1 MARFGSRWGS
11 VLRTPVGVS
20 AAALLTAVLL
30 LALLAP
36 LLFAERAAAI
46 DTSQILKGPSSDH
59 WAGTDGLGRDIF
71 TRVLVAT
78 RLSVSLAL
86 SATAIGVTTGVVL
99 GTAMLWA
106 GARVG
111 RLVTAAVNIAVAFP
125 GLLLALFFAVIFGV
139 GATGALLAIGFAT
152 APGFARLTQTLVAR
166 VVGLD
171 YVAAARIAGVGRAG
185 LLARHVLPNVGEP
198 LVVNATIVAG
208 NALLAFAGLSFLGLG
223 VQAPA
228 YDWGRLLGE
237 GLNSIYLNPAAAL
250 APSVAVV
257 VAGLAF
263 NLFGETIAR
272 GLGLRT
278 PAVSGRGDQPR
289 AGGAGGADRGG
300 RRRSTRCSRWRA
312 CGSASRAGRH
322 HHPGARGHVLGAA
335 GRGRRRRRR
344 VRVGQEPDRAGDR
357 PTHRGAR
364 PGAGRPPGV
373 PRHRPARPRTRAHAP
388 AAARHLAGDG
398 VPGPD
403 DLVQPDQAHRR
414 PAGRGGPPA
423 PGARPRAG
431 LGQSSRPPARRAP
444 PGGANARRGS
454 TPTSSPGACGSAR

>member
-1 MARFGSRWGS
+1 MGQC
-11 VLRTPVGVS
+11 
-20 AAALLTAVLL
+20 
-30 LALLAP
+30 AP
-36 LLFAERAAAI
+36 HAGRGERGRPAHRRAAAGRRWRRCCSRSRPPRS
-46 DTSQILKGPSSDH
+46 TPSQILKGPSSEH

-71 TRVLVAT
+71 SRVLVAT

-86 SATAIGVTTGVVL
+86 SATAIGVATGVLL

-139 GATGALLAIGFAT
+139 GATGALLAIGFAI

-278 PAVSGRGDQPR
+278 PAVSDARRP
-289 AGGAGGADRGG
+289 AGAGAAAGAGQRG
-300 RRRSTRCSRWRA
+300 RRRMTRCSRCEGLRVSFP
-312 CGSASRAGRH
+312 GPAGPITPVREVS
-322 HHPGARGHVLGAA
+322 VLGAA

-357 PTHRGAR
+357 PADRGAR

-373 PRHRPARPRTRAHAP
+373 PRHRPARPASDPARAP
-388 AAARHLAGDG
+388 ALARHVAGHG

-414 PAGRGGPPA
+414 PAGRGGPRSTRA
-423 PGARPRAG
+423 STARPAWARAVDR
-431 LGQSSRPPARRAP
+431 LRAVRLPARRTPA
-444 PGGANARRGS
+444 RGS
-454 TPTSSPGACGSAR
+454 TRTSSPAACGSGR